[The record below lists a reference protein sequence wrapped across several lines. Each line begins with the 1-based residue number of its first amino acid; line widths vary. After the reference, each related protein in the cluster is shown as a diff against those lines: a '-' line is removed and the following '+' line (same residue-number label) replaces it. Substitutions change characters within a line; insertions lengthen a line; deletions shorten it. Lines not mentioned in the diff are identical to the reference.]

1 MSWVQLV
8 ALHKQGVIPELGQWR
23 QEDQKYKVALSNR
36 VQFKAN
42 LGHKK
47 PLTQQKLLELHTLK
61 IRLSK
66 YKEAFLSQM
75 LGTALDELGN
85 ELKHYTKN

>member
-1 MSWVQLV
+1 MEARGSKVQGCPQQQSSV
-8 ALHKQGVIPELGQWR
+8 QSQPR
-23 QEDQKYKVALSNR
+23 PQETSDS
-36 VQFKAN
+36 
-42 LGHKK
+42 
-47 PLTQQKLLELHTLK
+47 TKLLELHTLK